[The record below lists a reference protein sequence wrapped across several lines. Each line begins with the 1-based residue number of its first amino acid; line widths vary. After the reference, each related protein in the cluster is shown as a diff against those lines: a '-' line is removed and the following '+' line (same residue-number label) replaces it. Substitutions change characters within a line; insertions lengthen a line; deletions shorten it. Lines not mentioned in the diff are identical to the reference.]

1 MWLFKKRP
9 KHISLE
15 SLSEF
20 LDGGLSDA
28 DIRKIE
34 DHLRAC
40 ESCTVE
46 LDSLRDTVGLL
57 RQTPVL
63 PTARD
68 FTFAQAPESA
78 PEPHAPVA
86 SVGFQ
91 GFRVPVWAYGA
102 AASVAVVAF
111 AVTLSIDV
119 TRGPGDSGGALLTS
133 PESRDS
139 FGTTLADPED
149 SPTGVPMP
157 PTTTPAPQQEPPGV
171 TAMPVAPTSALAPT
185 PMAEM
190 AMIEPTTTST
200 QTPQPAAFSMGEADR
215 EDSEPD
221 MVMSRAVEPTS
232 GAKAQVTGAPTSA
245 APPGDVAETRADA
258 LTYSPTTMPAPK
270 PTSTPR
276 PTAVPAP
283 KPTSTPRPTATSTPK
298 PTDTPRPTATPTPR
312 TTPTPLPTST
322 PMPLP
327 TSIPAPTAA
336 PHSALDPGAAR
347 ESADI
352 TTEEV
357 ARMRESLGTDQGISV
372 WWIVEGVLAALA
384 LGLVVLLALK
394 LRARRGRVS

>member
-34 DHLRAC
+34 GHLRAC

-68 FTFAQAPESA
+68 FTFAEAPESV

-86 SVGFQ
+86 SVGFP

-119 TRGPGDSGGALLTS
+119 TRSPDDSGGIGLFS
-133 PESRDS
+133 EERGDS
-139 FGTTLADPED
+139 FSTILADPED
-149 SPTGVPMP
+149 SPTGVSMP

-171 TAMPVAPTSALAPT
+171 TAMPVAPTSTLAPT

-200 QTPQPAAFSMGEADR
+200 QTPQPAAFSMVEAER

-232 GAKAQVTGAPTSA
+232 GAKAQLTDAPTSA

-258 LTYSPTTMPAPK
+258 LTYRPTAVRAPK
-270 PTSTPR
+270 PTSAPR

-283 KPTSTPRPTATSTPK
+283 KSVATSL
-298 PTDTPRPTATPTPR
+298 PTATPAPR
-312 TTPTPLPTST
+312 PTPTPSPTST

>member
-1 MWLFKKRP
+1 MWIFKKKP

-34 DHLRAC
+34 GHLRAC
-40 ESCTVE
+40 ESCTEE

-78 PEPHAPVA
+78 PEPRAPVA
-86 SVGFQ
+86 SVGFP

-119 TRGPGDSGGALLTS
+119 TRGPGDDGGALLTS
-133 PESRDS
+133 SESGDS

-157 PTTTPAPQQEPPGV
+157 PTTTPAPQHEPPGV
-171 TAMPVAPTSALAPT
+171 TAMPVAPTSTLAPT

-200 QTPQPAAFSMGEADR
+200 QTPQPAAFSIGEADR

-232 GAKAQVTGAPTSA
+232 GAKAQLTDAPTSA
-245 APPGDVAETRADA
+245 PPTGDVAERRADA
-258 LTYSPTTMPAPK
+258 LTY
-270 PTSTPR
+270 R

-283 KPTSTPRPTATSTPK
+283 TPTSASQPTDTPMPK

-312 TTPTPLPTST
+312 PTPTPLPTSM

-372 WWIVEGVLAALA
+372 
-384 LGLVVLLALK
+384 
-394 LRARRGRVS
+394 

>member
-34 DHLRAC
+34 DHLRVC
-40 ESCTVE
+40 ESCTEE
-46 LDSLRDTVGLL
+46 LESLRGAVGLL
-57 RQTPVL
+57 RQTPVI
-63 PTARD
+63 PTRRD
-68 FTFAQAPESA
+68 FTFAEAPESV
-78 PEPHAPVA
+78 PEPQEPVA
-86 SVGFQ
+86 SGWFP

-139 FGTTLADPED
+139 FATTLADPEGL
-149 SPTGVPMP
+149 PTGMP
-157 PTTTPAPQQEPPGV
+157 APPSATPAPQQEPPGV
-171 TAMPVAPTSALAPT
+171 TAMPVAPTSMLAPT

-200 QTPQPAAFSMGEADR
+200 QTPQPAAFSIGEADR

-232 GAKAQVTGAPTSA
+232 GAKAQLTDAPTSA
-245 APPGDVAETRADA
+245 PPMGDVAERRADA
-258 LTYSPTTMPAPK
+258 LTYRA
-270 PTSTPR
+270 
-276 PTAVPAP
+276 TAVPAP
-283 KPTSTPRPTATSTPK
+283 TPTSAPQPTDTPMPKPTATSL
-298 PTDTPRPTATPTPR
+298 PTATPTPKPI
-312 TTPTPLPTST
+312 PTPLPTST
-322 PMPLP
+322 PMPQP

-336 PHSALDPGAAR
+336 PQSALDPGASR

-352 TTEEV
+352 TTEEI
-357 ARMRESLGTDQGISV
+357 ARMRESLGTDRGISV
-372 WWIVEGVLAALA
+372 WWIVEGALAALA
-384 LGLVVLLALK
+384 LGLIVVLALK
-394 LRARRGRVS
+394 LRARRRRAP

>member
-1 MWLFKKRP
+1 MWLFKKKP

-34 DHLRAC
+34 GHLRTC
-40 ESCTVE
+40 ESCAEE

-86 SVGFQ
+86 AVGFP

-111 AVTLSIDV
+111 AITLSIDL
-119 TRGPGDSGGALLTS
+119 TRGPENGDGTVLVSEEGGEFLA
-133 PESRDS
+133 
-139 FGTTLADPED
+139 TTLADPED
-149 SPTGVPMP
+149 LPTGIPMP
-157 PTTTPAPQQEPPGV
+157 PSATLAPQQEPPGV
-171 TAMPVAPTSALAPT
+171 TAMPVAPTSTLAPT

-190 AMIEPTTTST
+190 AMIEPTTAST
-200 QTPQPAAFSMGEADR
+200 QTAQPAAFSMGEADK
-215 EDSEPD
+215 EASEPD
-221 MVMSRAVEPTS
+221 VMMSRAVEPTS
-232 GAKAQVTGAPTSA
+232 GAKAQLTGAPTSA
-245 APPGDVAETRADA
+245 APPGDVAERRADA
-258 LTYSPTTMPAPK
+258 LTY
-270 PTSTPR
+270 R

-283 KPTSTPRPTATSTPK
+283 PTPTPQPTDTPMPK

-312 TTPTPLPTST
+312 PTATPLPTST

-327 TSIPAPTAA
+327 TSIPAPTVA
-336 PHSALDPGAAR
+336 PHSALDPGAAG
-347 ESADI
+347 ESGDI
-352 TTEEV
+352 TTEEI
-357 ARMRESLGTDQGISV
+357 ARMRESLGTDRGISV

-384 LGLVVLLALK
+384 LALLVVLALK
-394 LRARRGRVS
+394 LRARRKRTP

>member
-1 MWLFKKRP
+1 MWIFKKKP

-15 SLSEF
+15 GLSEY

-28 DIRKIE
+28 DIRKVE

-40 ESCTVE
+40 ESCSEE
-46 LDSLRDTVGLL
+46 LDSLRNAVGML
-57 RQTPVL
+57 RQTPVI
-63 PTARD
+63 PTRRD
-68 FTFAQAPESA
+68 FTFVEAPESA
-78 PEPHAPVA
+78 LKVREPIAA
-86 SVGFQ
+86 VGFP

-119 TRGPGDSGGALLTS
+119 TRGPGDDGGVVLTS
-133 PESRDS
+133 SESGDS

-157 PTTTPAPQQEPPGV
+157 PTTTPAPQHEPPGV
-171 TAMPVAPTSALAPT
+171 TAMPVAPTSTLAPT

-200 QTPQPAAFSMGEADR
+200 QTPQPAAFSIGEADR

-232 GAKAQVTGAPTSA
+232 GAKAQLTDAPTSA
-245 APPGDVAETRADA
+245 APPSDVAERRADA
-258 LTYSPTTMPAPK
+258 LTYSPTTMPAPQPTSIPQPVATSMSK
-270 PTSTPR
+270 PT
-276 PTAVPAP
+276 A
-283 KPTSTPRPTATSTPK
+283 
-298 PTDTPRPTATPTPR
+298 TPRPTATPTPR
-312 TTPTPLPTST
+312 PTPTPLPTST

-336 PHSALDPGAAR
+336 PHSALDHGAAR
-347 ESADI
+347 ESADV
-352 TTEEV
+352 TTEEI

-384 LGLVVLLALK
+384 LALLVVLALK
-394 LRARRGRVS
+394 LRARRRRAP

>member
-1 MWLFKKRP
+1 MWLFKKKP
-9 KHISLE
+9 KHIRLE

-40 ESCTVE
+40 ESCSEE

-68 FTFAQAPESA
+68 FTFAQAPESST
-78 PEPHAPVA
+78 EPHAPVA
-86 SVGFQ
+86 SVGFP

-111 AVTLSIDV
+111 AITLSIDL
-119 TRGPGDSGGALLTS
+119 TSGPGDGGGVVLTS
-133 PESRDS
+133 PESGDS
-139 FGTTLADPED
+139 FGTTLADPEG
-149 SPTGVPMP
+149 SPTGVPVP
-157 PTTTPAPQQEPPGV
+157 PTATPAPQEEPPGV
-171 TAMPVAPTSALAPT
+171 TAMPIAPTSAVAPT

-190 AMIEPTTTST
+190 AMIEPTSQPT
-200 QTPQPAAFSMGEADR
+200 QTAQPAAFSMGEADK
-215 EDSEPD
+215 EASEPD
-221 MVMSRAVEPTS
+221 MVMSRAAEPTS
-232 GAKAQVTGAPTSA
+232 GAKAQLTGAPTSA
-245 APPGDVAETRADA
+245 PPLGDVAERRADA
-258 LTYSPTTMPAPK
+258 LTY
-270 PTSTPR
+270 R

-283 KPTSTPRPTATSTPK
+283 KPTSAPQPTDTPMPK
-298 PTDTPRPTATPTPR
+298 PTDTPRPTATPTSRP
-312 TTPTPLPTST
+312 TPTPLPTST

-327 TSIPAPTAA
+327 TSIPTPTSA
-336 PHSALDPGAAR
+336 PHSELDPGAAR

-352 TTEEV
+352 TTEEI
-357 ARMRESLGTDQGISV
+357 ARMRESLGTDRGISV
-372 WWIVEGVLAALA
+372 WWIVEGALAALG